1 MKSKESKGNK
11 RRSNFLQVAPANYLI
26 VCEGKQTEPNY
37 FNGLK
42 QEINKKYGNK
52 VEVLIPNIDVKGTGM
67 KTTSLVKYTQRIINY
82 SHKIYGQVWVVFDKD
97 DYNDEQFDSAIKN
110 CDYNVAWSN
119 PNFELWLLSHFKKV
133 NKYVSKDDVLQE
145 LSAEFKKNGLGEY
158 SKNNADI
165 FNKVTNEGKLNIA
178 IKNCESMEA
187 LNKEGQASQRNPM
200 TKVYK
205 IVDGLKEYLE

>member
-1 MKSKESKGNK
+1 MKSKEAKENK
-11 RRSNFLQVAPANYLI
+11 RKSNFLQVAPANYLI

-52 VEVLIPNIDVKGTGM
+52 VEVLIPNIDIKGTGM
-67 KTTSLVKYTQRIINY
+67 NTTSLVKYTQKIINY

-97 DYNDEQFDSAIKN
+97 DYSDEQFDSAIKN
-110 CDYNVAWSN
+110 CDYTVAWSN
-119 PNFELWLLSHFKKV
+119 PNFELWLLSHFKKI
-133 NKYVSKDDVLQE
+133 NRYVSKEDVLQE

-158 SKNNADI
+158 SKNDADI

-178 IKNCESMEA
+178 IKNCESMEE